1 MKPENHTTAISRE
14 QITIRKALPD
24 DVVRI
29 AELLI
34 ESAEIQ
40 GEPEALCVDAAVLL
54 REGFGEPRRFRAL
67 VAESAGGIVG
77 VAVYCFTFSTWT
89 SINGMY
95 LEDLY
100 VEAAWRRRGIA
111 RALVLALA
119 NIAVEHD
126 CRRFQWL
133 VLRSNQAAI
142 AFYESLG
149 ATATDE
155 WMPMQM
161 DSTTLE
167 RVTRA
172 SLD

>member
-1 MKPENHTTAISRE
+1 MKRENHTTATSGE
-14 QITIRKALPD
+14 QIAIRKALPD

-29 AELLI
+29 VELLI
-34 ESAEIQ
+34 ESAESQ
-40 GEPEALCVDAAVLL
+40 GAPEALCVDAAALL

-67 VAESAGGIVG
+67 VAESAGDIVG

-119 NIAVEHD
+119 NIAVEQD

-155 WMPMQM
+155 WMLMQM
-161 DSTTLE
+161 DGTTLD
-167 RVTRA
+167 RLTRA

>member
-40 GEPEALCVDAAVLL
+40 GCGYALCVDAAALL

-67 VAESAGGIVG
+67 VAESAGEIVG

-89 SINGMY
+89 SINGLY

-100 VEAAWRRRGIA
+100 VDSTWRRHGIA
-111 RALVLALA
+111 RALMLRLAH
-119 NIAVEHD
+119 IGVEND
-126 CRRFQWL
+126 CQRFQWL
-133 VLRSNQAAI
+133 TLRTNNAAL

-149 ATATDE
+149 ATASNE
-155 WMPMQM
+155 WVLMQV
-161 DSTTLE
+161 DGE
-167 RVTRA
+167 
-172 SLD
+172 